1 VRATSSLNL
10 RVSGAILHDC
20 LAVVA
25 AWIGTYLLRFGTDA
39 MWSWLAANAA
49 VLAVVGL
56 VQVAVFAAVGL
67 YRGFWRYA
75 SLRDL
80 RQLLLAVAIAA
91 VAAPVV
97 QSLLAPTAVLPR
109 STLILHPL
117 LLLMFMGGG
126 RFAYR
131 LWRDSRDAHQ
141 VGAGEP
147 VLVAGAGAAGA
158 RLVEQ
163 LHASARWRAVAFV
176 DDDPRK
182 LGRVIHGVRVL
193 GVTADAP
200 ELAQRLQVRTVVM
213 ALPGASHEVRRAVL
227 DACRDA
233 GLEVLTVPSVD
244 EMLDGGPV
252 DRIRKVEIDD
262 LLGRDPVTLDDAGV
276 GALLTGKV
284 VMVTGAGGSIGS
296 ELCRQI
302 ARFQPALLLL
312 LDSSEYA
319 LYRLVE
325 DLRARSS
332 RLQWLSLVGDVR
344 DRTRVAML
352 LAQYRPSVVF
362 HAAAYKHVP
371 MMEDLNAWEAVRN
384 NALGTHVIATAA
396 VEQGVETFVLVSTDK
411 AVNPTNV
418 MGASKRLA
426 EIVCEALQSRGR
438 TRFEIVR
445 FGNVLG
451 STGSV
456 IPKFQEQIARGG
468 PVTITHPEIIR
479 FFMSIPEAAQLVL
492 QAGTMGQGGEIFVLD
507 MGKPIRIVELAR
519 ELIRLSGLSESSIPI
534 VFTGLRPGEKLYEE
548 LLADGETTLP
558 TRHPK
563 LRIASSRG
571 VDPEAFDAL
580 VRWISADTWR
590 SDAEVRR
597 ELRRWLPEYAPPD
610 RREFKV
616 IAGGAQS
623 AAT

>member
-1 VRATSSLNL
+1 VRPSAALNS
-10 RVSGAILHDC
+10 RVFGAILHDC
-20 LAVVA
+20 LAVGA
-25 AWIGTYLLRFGTDA
+25 AWVFTYLLRFGSAD
-39 MWSWLAANAA
+39 MWSWLSANAG
-49 VLAVVGL
+49 VLLVVGL
-56 VQVAVFAAVGL
+56 IEVALFAAVGL

-80 RQLLLAVAIAA
+80 RQLLLAVAVAA
-91 VAAPVV
+91 VCAPVV
-97 QSLLAPTAVLPR
+97 QSLLAPATVLPR
-109 STLILHPL
+109 STLLLHPL
-117 LLLMFMGGG
+117 LLLLFMGGG

-131 LWRDSRDAHQ
+131 LWHDSRDAQ
-141 VGAGEP
+141 RITGGEP
-147 VLVAGAGAAGA
+147 VLIAGAGASGA
-158 RLVEQ
+158 RLVGQ
-163 LHASARWRAVAFV
+163 LHSSARWRAVAFV
-176 DDDPRK
+176 DDDPHKR
-182 LGRVIHGVRVL
+182 GRVIHGVRVL
-193 GVTADAP
+193 GVTTEAA
-200 ELAQRLQVRTVVM
+200 ELAARLQVRTVVM
-213 ALPGASHEVRRAVL
+213 ALPTASHEVRRAVV
-227 DACRDA
+227 DACRTA
-233 GLEVLTVPSVD
+233 GLEVLTVPSID

-262 LLGRDPVTLDDAGV
+262 LLGRDPVRLDDAGV
-276 GALLTGKV
+276 GALITGKV
-284 VMVTGAGGSIGS
+284 VLVTGAGGSIGS

-302 ARFQPALLLL
+302 ARFQPALLVLF
-312 LDSSEYA
+312 DSSEFA

-325 DLRARSS
+325 EARARAS
-332 RLQWLSLVGDVR
+332 RLQWLPLVGDVR
-344 DRTRVAML
+344 DRARVSAV
-352 LAQYRPSVVF
+352 LAQFRPAVVF

-384 NALGTHVIATAA
+384 NALGTHTVATAA
-396 VEQGVETFVLVSTDK
+396 VEQGVGTFVLVSTDK

-426 EIVCEALQSRGR
+426 EIVCEALQARGR

-468 PVTITHPEIIR
+468 PITITHPDIIR

-507 MGKPIRIVELAR
+507 MGKPIKIVELAR
-519 ELIRLSGLSESSIPI
+519 ELVRLSGLPEASIPI
-534 VFTGLRPGEKLYEE
+534 EFTGLRPGEKLYEE

-571 VDPEAFDAL
+571 VDPGTFGEL
-580 VRWISADTWR
+580 VRWFSSDTAR
-590 SDAEVRR
+590 SDVEVRR
-597 ELRRWLPEYAPPD
+597 DLRRWLPEYAPPD

-616 IAGGAQS
+616 ITGGAQS
-623 AAT
+623 AGQ